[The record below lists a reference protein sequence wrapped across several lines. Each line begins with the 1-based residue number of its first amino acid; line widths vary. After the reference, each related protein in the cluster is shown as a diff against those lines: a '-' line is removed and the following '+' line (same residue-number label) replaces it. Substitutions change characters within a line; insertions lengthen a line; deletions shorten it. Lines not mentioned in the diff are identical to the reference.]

1 VYSAGINEYGLG
13 RRKFMTPGY
22 SNIKVE
28 SSDGVGTILVNRPP
42 LNILDQ
48 KTLSELQ
55 KAFQEMKTN
64 SDVNLILLKTAGDR
78 FFSVGVDVEQHL
90 PKHAPKTLEA
100 FNKVFEV
107 LIDVDKPVI
116 AVVQGSALGG
126 GCELA
131 FACDVVVAV
140 DSAKFGQPE
149 IQVGAVATVAA
160 AAMHHLI
167 GQKRTFE
174 LLYTGDSISADEAVK
189 IGLIN
194 HAVPA
199 DQLDST
205 VNELVSKLKEHS
217 PIMLSYI
224 RRAIYKSM
232 NLEFMQAVE
241 KSTEIY
247 LDSLKNTEDAS
258 EGLKAFL
265 EKRKPEWKGK

>member
-1 VYSAGINEYGLG
+1 MGS
-13 RRKFMTPGY
+13 GY
-22 SNIKVE
+22 TNVRVDV
-28 SSDGVGTILVNRPP
+28 SDGVGQILVNRPP

-48 KTLSELQ
+48 QTLTELYM
-55 KAFQEMKTN
+55 ALLDMKTN
-64 SDVNLILLKTAGDR
+64 SGVNIVLLRTAGER

-90 PKHAPKTLEA
+90 PEHAPKTLEA
-100 FNKVFEV
+100 FNKVFEA

-131 FACDVVVAV
+131 FACDIVIAV

-149 IQVGAVATVAA
+149 IQVGAVPTVAA
-160 AAMHHLI
+160 AAMHHFI

-174 LLYTGDSISADEAVK
+174 LLYTGDSISAEKAVQ

-199 DQLDST
+199 DQLEKIVDEFIT
-205 VNELVSKLKEHS
+205 KLKEHS
-217 PIMLSYI
+217 PIMLRYV
-224 RRAIYKSM
+224 RRALYKSRH
-232 NLEFMQAVE
+232 LDFLQAVE

>member
-1 VYSAGINEYGLG
+1 MGS
-13 RRKFMTPGY
+13 GY
-22 SNIKVE
+22 ANLKVE
-28 SSDGVGTILVNRPP
+28 VSDGVGEILVDRAP

-48 KTLSELQ
+48 QTLTELH
-55 KAFQEMKTN
+55 KALLQVKAD
-64 SDVNLILLKTAGDR
+64 SGVNIILLRTAGDR

-90 PKHAPKTLEA
+90 PEHAPKTLEA
-100 FNKVFEV
+100 FNKVFEA
-107 LIDVDKPVI
+107 LINVDKPVI

-131 FACDVVVAV
+131 FACDLVIAV

-149 IQVGAVATVAA
+149 IQVGAVPTVAA

-174 LLYTGDSISADEAVK
+174 LLYTGDSISAEKAER

-199 DQLDST
+199 DQL
-205 VNELVSKLKEHS
+205 EKAVSEFVTKLKEHS
-217 PIMLSYI
+217 PIMLRYV
-224 RRAIYKSM
+224 RRAVYESM
-232 NLEFMQAVE
+232 HLDFMQAVE

-247 LDSLKNTEDAS
+247 LDSLRNTKDAS
-258 EGLKAFL
+258 EGLNAFL
-265 EKRKPEWKGK
+265 EKRKPNWKGK

>member
-1 VYSAGINEYGLG
+1 MNL
-13 RRKFMTPGY
+13 GY
-22 SNIKVE
+22 SNIKFE
-28 SSDGVGTILVNRPP
+28 ISDEVGTILVNRPP

-48 KTLSELQ
+48 KTLAELQ
-55 KAFQEMKTN
+55 KALQEMKTN
-64 SDVNLILLKTAGDR
+64 SDVNLILIKTAGDR

-90 PKHAPKTLEA
+90 PKHAAKTLAA
-100 FNKVFEV
+100 FNKVFEA
-107 LIDVDKPVI
+107 LIDVDKPVV

-131 FACDVVVAV
+131 FACDVVIAV

-149 IQVGAVATVAA
+149 IQVGAVPTIAA
-160 AAMHHLI
+160 AAMHHLV

-174 LLYTGDSISADEAVK
+174 LLYTGDTISAKKAEE

-199 DQLDST
+199 DQLDNT
-205 VNELVSKLKEHS
+205 VNEFITKLKEHS
-217 PIMLSYI
+217 PIMLRYI
-224 RRAIYKSM
+224 RRAIYESLHL
-232 NLEFMQAVE
+232 NFMHAVE

>member
-1 VYSAGINEYGLG
+1 
-13 RRKFMTPGY
+13 MTSGY
-22 SNIKVE
+22 SNITVE
-28 SSDGVGTILVNRPP
+28 ISDGVGTIMVNRPP

-48 KTLSELQ
+48 NTLAELH
-55 KAFQEMKTN
+55 KAFQEMKTHA
-64 SDVNLILLKTAGDR
+64 DVNLIILRTAGDR

-90 PKHAPKTLEA
+90 PKHAPKTLKA
-100 FNKVFEV
+100 FNKVFEA

-131 FACDVVVAV
+131 FACDVVIAV

-189 IGLIN
+189 SGLIN
-194 HAVPA
+194 HAVSA
-199 DQLDST
+199 DQLDSS

-217 PIMLSYI
+217 PIMLSYV
-224 RRAIYKSM
+224 RRAIYESM
-232 NLEFMQAVE
+232 HLDFMQAVE

>member
-1 VYSAGINEYGLG
+1 MSSE
-13 RRKFMTPGY
+13 F

-28 SSDGVGTILVNRPP
+28 VSDGVGTILVNRPP

-48 KTLSELQ
+48 KTLIEIQ
-55 KAFQEMKTN
+55 KALQHLKTN
-64 SDVNLILLKTAGDR
+64 GEVNIIVLKTAGDR

-90 PKHAPKTLEA
+90 PEHAPKTLEA
-100 FNKVFEV
+100 FNNVFKA

-126 GCELA
+126 GCEVA
-131 FACDVVVAV
+131 FACDVVIAA

-149 IQVGAVATVAA
+149 IQVGAVPTVAA
-160 AAMHHLI
+160 GVLHHLI
-167 GQKRTFE
+167 GQKQTFE
-174 LLYTGDSISADEAVK
+174 LLYTGDSISAKQAEQM
-189 IGLIN
+189 GLIN

-199 DQLDST
+199 DQLDNT
-205 VNELVSKLKEHS
+205 VNEFIIKLKEHS
-217 PIMLSYI
+217 PIMLRYI
-224 RRAIYKSM
+224 RRAIYES
-232 NLEFMQAVE
+232 LYLDFMAAIE
-241 KSTEIY
+241 KSTKIY

>member
-1 VYSAGINEYGLG
+1 MSS
-13 RRKFMTPGY
+13 GY

-28 SSDGVGTILVNRPP
+28 VSEGHATILINRPP

-48 KTLSELQ
+48 KTLTELQ
-55 KAFQEMKTN
+55 KALQNLKDN
-64 SDVNLILLKTAGDR
+64 PDANLILLKTAGDR

-90 PKHAPKTLEA
+90 PKHAPKTLAA
-100 FNKVFEV
+100 FNKVFEA

-131 FACDVVVAV
+131 FACDVVIAI

-149 IQVGAVATVAA
+149 IQVGAVPTVAA

-174 LLYTGDSISADEAVK
+174 LLYTGDSISAETAEK

-194 HAVPA
+194 KAVPA
-199 DQLDST
+199 DQLENT
-205 VNELVSKLKEHS
+205 VNEFIAKLKEQS
-217 PIMLSYI
+217 PIMLRYI
-224 RRAIYKSM
+224 RRAVYES
-232 NLEFMQAVE
+232 LHLDFMQAIE

-265 EKRKPEWKGK
+265 EKRKPKWKGK